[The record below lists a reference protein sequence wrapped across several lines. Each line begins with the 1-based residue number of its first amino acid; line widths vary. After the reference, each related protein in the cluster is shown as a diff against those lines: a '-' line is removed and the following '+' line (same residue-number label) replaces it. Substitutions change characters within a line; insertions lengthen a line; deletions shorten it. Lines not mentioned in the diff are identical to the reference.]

1 MNTEIF
7 IAKKLIFSRDKTKS
21 IARSILDIAIFG
33 ISLGLAVMIVAVSVV
48 TGFKNEIS
56 RKVVGFASHIQ
67 ILNFD
72 SNISFE
78 TQPIDSRQD
87 FVDDLRADPDIR
99 DVQVFATKA
108 GIIKTKSDIQG
119 VVLKGVGADY
129 NWDFLEDYLQEGSV
143 PGFNDSVP
151 DNSVLISKYL
161 ATLLKLELNDDFLMY
176 FIQDPPRM
184 RRFTITGIF
193 ETSLEEFDKTF
204 VFGDLRHIQNLN
216 DWSEV
221 QVSGFEVN
229 IQDFSKLDEGTYK
242 VMNSVGFG
250 FEDDGSRLKVVN
262 IEEKYPQIFDWLNLQ
277 DMNVMIILIL
287 MLVVAGFNMV
297 SGLLILILDR
307 TNMIGT
313 LKALGSRNLSI
324 RKIFLYHSLFMIVK
338 GLIWGNIIG
347 IGICLIQQYFGIIE
361 LDQSSYYLTSVPI
374 NLNLLSIAGL
384 NLGTAVVI
392 ILMLIVPS
400 MIISRISPAL
410 AIRFE

>member
-7 IAKKLIFSRDKTKS
+7 IAKKLIFSKDKDKS
-21 IARSILDIAIFG
+21 ISRSILDIAIFG
-33 ISLGLAVMIVAVSVV
+33 ISLGLAVMIVSVAVV

-78 TQPIDSRQD
+78 TKPIDSQQE
-87 FVDDLRADPDIR
+87 FVDDLRNDPDIL
-99 DVQVFATKA
+99 DIQVFGTKA

-119 VVLKGVGADY
+119 VVLKGVDSEY
-129 NWDFLEDYLQEGSV
+129 NWDFLKDYLVEGSV
-143 PGFNDSVP
+143 PDIKDSVQN
-151 DNSVLISKYL
+151 DNVLISKYI
-161 ATLLKLELNDDFLMY
+161 ASLLKLELNEDFLMY

-184 RRFTITGIF
+184 RRFTVTGIF

-204 VFGDLRHIQNLN
+204 VYGDLRHIQHLN
-216 DWSEV
+216 DWSED

-229 IQDFSKLDEGTYK
+229 IRDFRKLDEETYK

-250 FEDDGSRLKVVN
+250 FEDDGSRLKVIN
-262 IEEKYPQIFDWLNLQ
+262 IEDKYPQIFDWLNLQ
-277 DMNVMIILIL
+277 DMNVLIILIL

-313 LKALGSRNLSI
+313 LKALGSPNVSI
-324 RKIFLYHSLFMIVK
+324 RKIFLYQSLFMIVK

-347 IGICLIQQYFGIIE
+347 VGICLIQNYFGIIE
-361 LDQSSYYLTSVPI
+361 LDQSSYYLSTVPI
-374 NLNLLSIAGL
+374 NLNLLYIMGL
-384 NLGTAVVI
+384 NLGTAIVI

-400 MIISRISPAL
+400 MVISRISPAL